1 VTDPSAP
8 DRPGEEATGTPRPR
22 ARGQALWDVARQSGV
37 YALGNIALKAS
48 GLLIAP
54 LYLNPELLT
63 VEGFGQFALLN
74 VTAQLAIFI
83 VGLGLGQGL
92 LKFVTDPDL
101 AHKREVLPFTTLTA
115 TLGAVLVGCGAIAAL
130 AEPVTGVLL
139 GPDAP
144 STLLVLVAGYVGAKV
159 MGSIPLMLLRAR
171 ERAGWYATAVGLEA
185 LVLVGAVYYFLAV
198 LQWGLWGLMAAYAAS
213 ATVGTTV
220 LLVAMLRLVPWSF
233 DRTLVLP
240 LIRFGWPLAVGALA
254 AWFLN
259 LGDRYLLSWL
269 VDDAT
274 TGLYEWA
281 ARLAGAVNMLFVQS
295 FQLAF
300 SVIGLKAL
308 GRGDAAADLHRTIFR
323 HYVALTGWA
332 SLGIALLSYD
342 LTRLLTAE
350 ATYLEAEPLVLLLA
364 LGFMAYGVHFIITN
378 VLYAA
383 GKTGTMGSLVF
394 AAAVLNLLLNLALI
408 PFIGAI
414 GAALTTYVSYL
425 ALALGNAYVA
435 GKTQA
440 VAFPW
445 GRYAG
450 VVALVVGLYA
460 LGWTVQDASPALRL
474 SVRLGLIAAFPPLLV
489 LTRFYTWQEVRATA
503 RLVSGYLRGSPTS

>member
-1 VTDPSAP
+1 MTDPSAADP
-8 DRPGEEATGTPRPR
+8 PGEEATGKPR

-198 LQWGLWGLMAAYAAS
+198 LQWGLWGLMAAYTAS

-460 LGWTVQDASPALRL
+460 LGWMVQDASPALRL

-489 LTRFYTWQEVRATA
+489 LTRFYTWREVRATA
-503 RLVSGYLRGSPTS
+503 RMVSGYLRGSPTS

>member
-1 VTDPSAP
+1 MTDPSAADP
-8 DRPGEEATGTPRPR
+8 PNEGSTDAPERR
-22 ARGQALWDVARQSGV
+22 ARGTALWDVARQSGV

-101 AHKREVLPFTTLTA
+101 AHKRQALPFTTLTA
-115 TLGAVLVGCGAIAAL
+115 TLGAVLVGCGLLAAL
-130 AEPVTGVLL
+130 ADPLTNVLL
-139 GPDAP
+139 GAAAP

-213 ATVGTTV
+213 ATVGTIV

-323 HYVALTGWA
+323 HYVAVTGWA
-332 SLGIALLSYD
+332 SLGIALLAYD

-383 GKTGTMGSLVF
+383 GKTGTMGSLVL

-408 PFIGAI
+408 PFIGAV

-435 GKTQA
+435 GQTQA

-450 VVALVVGLYA
+450 VVVLVVALYA
-460 LGWTVQDASPALRL
+460 VGWTVQDAPPAVRL

-489 LTRFYTWQEVRATA
+489 VTRFYTWREVRTTA
-503 RLVSGYLRGSPTS
+503 RLLRDYLRAPQQ

>member
-1 VTDPSAP
+1 VTDPSAADAP
-8 DRPGEEATGTPRPR
+8 EEGSPGAPEPR
-22 ARGQALWDVARQSGV
+22 ARGAALWDVARQSGV

-92 LKFVTDPDL
+92 LKFTTDPDL
-101 AHKREVLPFTTLTA
+101 AHKRQALPFTTLMA
-115 TLGAVLVGCGAIAAL
+115 TLGAVLVGCGLLAAL
-130 AEPVTGVLL
+130 ADPLTEVLL
-139 GPDAP
+139 GAAAP
-144 STLLVLVAGYVGAKV
+144 STLLVLLAGYVGAKV
-159 MGSIPLMLLRAR
+159 LGSIPLMLLRAR

-185 LVLVGAVYYFLAV
+185 LVLVGAVYTFLAV

-213 ATVGTTV
+213 ATVGAAV
-220 LLVAMLRLVPWSF
+220 LLLAMLRLVPWTV

-240 LIRFGWPLAVGALA
+240 LIRFGAPLAIGALA

-308 GRGDAAADLHRTIFR
+308 GRGDTAADLHRTIFR

-408 PFIGAI
+408 PFIGAT
-414 GAALTTYVSYL
+414 GAALTTYASYL

-450 VVALVVGLYA
+450 VVALVVALYA
-460 LGWTVQDASPALRL
+460 VGWTVQGASPALRL

-489 LTRFYTWQEVRATA
+489 VTRFYTWQEVRATA
-503 RLVSGYLRGSPTS
+503 RLVQGYLRTPQP

>member
-1 VTDPSAP
+1 V
-8 DRPGEEATGTPRPR
+8 
-22 ARGQALWDVARQSGV
+22 WDVVRQSGV

-54 LYLNPELLT
+54 LYLNPELLS
-63 VEGFGQFALLN
+63 VAGFGQFALLN

-92 LKFVTDPDL
+92 LKFITDPAL
-101 AHKREVLPFTTLTA
+101 AEKQQTLPFTTLVA
-115 TLGAVLVGCGAIAAL
+115 TLGTAVVGCGLLAVF
-130 AEPVTGVLL
+130 AEPVTALLL
-139 GPDAP
+139 GPQAP
-144 STLLVLVAGYVGAKV
+144 ATLVLLLAGYVAAKV
-159 MGSIPLMLLRAR
+159 LGSIPLMLLRAR

-198 LQWGLWGLMAAYAAS
+198 MQWGLWGLMAAYAAS
-213 ATVGTTV
+213 ATVGTSV
-220 LLVAMLRLVPWSF
+220 LLVAMLRLVAWRF

-259 LGDRYLLSWL
+259 LGDRYLLSYL

-308 GRGDAAADLHRTIFR
+308 GRGDGQAGLHRTIFR

-350 ATYLEAEPLVLLLA
+350 TTYLQAEPLVLLLA

-383 GKTGTMGSLVF
+383 GKTGTMGSIVF

-435 GKTQA
+435 GRTQA

-445 GRYAG
+445 GRYVG
-450 VVALVVGLYA
+450 VVALVVALYA
-460 LGWTVQDASPALRL
+460 IGWTVQSADTVTRL
-474 SVRLGLIAAFPPLLV
+474 TVRAGLILAFPPLLLV
-489 LTRFYTWQEVRATA
+489 TGFYTWTEVRMTVTVVRRALRA
-503 RLVSGYLRGSPTS
+503 R